1 MHNESITALRLNDGA
16 TILQAELAAILE
28 ALQQAKLKQYNT
40 AVVVTDSK
48 AAIATIDSTTPMDNK
63 ALIKSRSIHRSAAEL
78 SETPEITWVPAHVG
92 VQGNET
98 ADAAAKSALSHATVE
113 MKIPTSKKQIRAY
126 IKKTAI
132 DINDAQVRHAPSRSV
147 QWNQQLQISEEHL
160 RQMWKLPRHTQK
172 DISKLRTFAR
182 TRMQIVE
189 GHDTCSYC
197 DYPFEDYT
205 THYLSECPANRTER
219 IKLLTDDMHNIT
231 DSHKK
236 ARAILTAKPERD
248 TSN

>member
-1 MHNESITALRLNDGA
+1 
-16 TILQAELAAILE
+16 
-28 ALQQAKLKQYNT
+28 
-40 AVVVTDSK
+40 
-48 AAIATIDSTTPMDNK
+48 MDNK
-63 ALIKSRSIHRSAAEL
+63 ALIKSIHRSAAEL

-92 VQGNET
+92 VQGNER

-113 MKIPTSKKQIRAY
+113 IKIPTSKKQIRAY

-132 DINDAQVRHAPSRSV
+132 DINDAQVRNAPSRSV
-147 QWNQQLQISEEHL
+147 RWNQQLQISEEHL

-205 THYLSECPANRTER
+205 THYLSECPANSTER
-219 IKLLTDDMHNIT
+219 RKLLTDHMHDIT

-236 ARAILTAKPERD
+236 ARAILNSQARTGHVKLMQLIRKYPVMQ
-248 TSN
+248 